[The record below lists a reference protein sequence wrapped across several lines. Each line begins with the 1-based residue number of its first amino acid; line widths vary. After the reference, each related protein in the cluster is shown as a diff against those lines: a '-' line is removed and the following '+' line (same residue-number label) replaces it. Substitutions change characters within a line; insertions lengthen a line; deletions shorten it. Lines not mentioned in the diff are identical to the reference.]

1 MITTAVAPAVV
12 ATAAVATAVAD
23 AAAGGQCPPPR
34 SCSRVCCC
42 SRSCPLLQLPRHPS
56 PPRLQRPRKI
66 QAPEEARSRIGM
78 VGSVQC
84 RKNVEQ
90 ERYTQAVRHSAQE
103 SECLI
108 FSSEQDSSVAR
119 RLPARPQGPTS
130 PRTAHR
136 TGTAVRGS
144 RGPPPLPPRVP
155 PTEREREVQG
165 RQGPLTQGGRSPHH
179 GRTACART
187 VHNAGSKRR
196 AVAADAAADASAR
209 CLRATSPPRSCRE
222 PSMASPLTY
231 CEVARTHPRVR
242 STTSVPSTD
251 TSHSSPSPT

>member
-12 ATAAVATAVAD
+12 ATAAVASTVAD

-56 PPRLQRPRKI
+56 PPRLQRPGKI

-84 RKNVEQ
+84 RKNVKQ

-103 SECLI
+103 PECLI
-108 FSSEQDSSVAR
+108 FLSDQDSSVAR
-119 RLPARPQGPTS
+119 RLPARPEGPTS

-144 RGPPPLPPRVP
+144 RGPLPLA
-155 PTEREREVQG
+155 
-165 RQGPLTQGGRSPHH
+165 SPCTAH
-179 GRTACART
+179 RTGT
-187 VHNAGSKRR
+187 
-196 AVAADAAADASAR
+196 ASAGQA
-209 CLRATSPPRSCRE
+209 RAPNPEGAIAAPRSEPHARAMYTMQRARGGLWRLTRRPMPVRDSSGLLPHRE
-222 PSMASPLTY
+222 AAVSRPWLRRY
-231 CEVARTHPRVR
+231 
-242 STTSVPSTD
+242 
-251 TSHSSPSPT
+251 PTVK